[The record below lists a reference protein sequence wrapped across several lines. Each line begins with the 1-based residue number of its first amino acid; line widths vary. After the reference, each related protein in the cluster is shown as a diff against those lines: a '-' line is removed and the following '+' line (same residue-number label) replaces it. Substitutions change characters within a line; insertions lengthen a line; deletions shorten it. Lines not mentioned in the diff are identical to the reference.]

1 MIPIAS
7 KSISTSNTGVL
18 GQLAFDRKPMLLQNW
33 QVHEIVQKLYNDQV
47 S

>member
-1 MIPIAS
+1 MIQIAS
-7 KSISTSNTGVL
+7 KPISTGNPDVL

-33 QVHEIVQKLYNDQV
+33 QVHEIVQKLYDEQV